1 MVLTLIFAV
10 IISLQVNVNAA
21 EEIPG
26 ENLKQE
32 IENLKDLVSTLQKTS
47 ELNSLKI
54 NSLEKTSEDQQRI
67 INQQGAI
74 LAKLLVE
81 NHGLKN
87 KQQISVLNQ
96 ENGTFRP
103 EVNQENGTFRPEVNQ
118 TNRTIR
124 SDIGKHQKYGD
135 SGDIRTL
142 KERLQ
147 ITESRYGKRS
157 LIKPMSNMFLYMH
170 IRH

>member
-26 ENLKQE
+26 ETLKQE
-32 IENLKDLVSTLQKTS
+32 IENLKSLVSVLQKTS

-54 NSLEKTSEDQQRI
+54 NSLEKKSEDQQRI
-67 INQQGAI
+67 INQQRAI
-74 LAKLLVE
+74 LEKLLVE

-87 KQQISVLNQ
+87 KHQISVLNQ
-96 ENGTFRP
+96 ANRTFRP
-103 EVNQENGTFRPEVNQ
+103 EVNQKNGTLRPEVNQ
-118 TNRTIR
+118 RNGTIR
-124 SDIGKHQKYGD
+124 TDIGKHQNYGD

-142 KERLQ
+142 KEHLQ
-147 ITESRYGKRS
+147 ITESRYRKIRP
-157 LIKPMSNMFLYMH
+157 ISNMSMYMH
-170 IRH
+170 IQ

>member
-26 ENLKQE
+26 ETLKQE
-32 IENLKDLVSTLQKTS
+32 IENLKGLVSALQKTS

-54 NSLEKTSEDQQRI
+54 YSLEKISEDQQRI
-67 INQQGAI
+67 INQQRAI
-74 LAKLLVE
+74 LEKLLVE

-87 KQQISVLNQ
+87 KQQISVLNKA
-96 ENGTFRP
+96 NRTFRP
-103 EVNQENGTFRPEVNQ
+103 EVNQKNGTLRPEVNRR
-118 TNRTIR
+118 NGTIR
-124 SDIGKHQKYGD
+124 TDIGKHQKYGD

-142 KERLQ
+142 KERMQ